1 MIRVH
6 AVVTGTRRLLELNK
20 KKKLR
25 AIIVGERVRN
35 DEPPLFSSA
44 SLVVDDSLPKEDGHG
59 VAMIFYSAGG
69 NIVIMVKDGYDPKE
83 LMAAGERF
91 LGETLRANRYQVWRA
106 QLVKEAA

>member
-1 MIRVH
+1 
-6 AVVTGTRRLLELNK
+6 LNK
-20 KKKLR
+20 KEKLR

-44 SLVVDDSLPKEDGHG
+44 SLVVDDSLPKENGHG

-69 NIVIMVKDGYDPKE
+69 NIVIMVKGRLRSQGTHGRGREILKRNFT
-83 LMAAGERF
+83 GEP
-91 LGETLRANRYQVWRA
+91 YQVWRA